1 MMQLFVFKYAT
12 VSEGAEGCCCVSMV
26 RRREADVSAATEEA
40 LM

>member
-1 MMQLFVFKYAT
+1 MFKYAT
-12 VSEGAEGCCCVSMV
+12 VAKGAEGCCCVSMV